1 MVEDSWYKYTWTLQ
15 DRVEVSGDDGWKQ
28 DFENPN
34 AIQRGE
40 ILQAWPIYSQISR
53 DISKNKCWN

>member
-15 DRVEVSGDDGWKQ
+15 DKVQVSGDDGWKQ

-34 AIQRGE
+34 VIQRGE
-40 ILQAWPIYSQISR
+40 ILQASMANIFSNLKRYFE
-53 DISKNKCWN
+53 K